1 MIMKHFVTKTV
12 AGVLLSGVTIAA
24 SADSIGL
31 SFDVIAKSSS
41 QVEFNL
47 LAENIG
53 TQPIYNVIIEP
64 SFDEIPQLNYGDL
77 SAGSQEGRYVN
88 LQWAADEP
96 PTLSWKITYV
106 DANGNTV
113 VEHQ

>member
-1 MIMKHFVTKTV
+1 MKHLVTKAV
-12 AGVLLSGVTIAA
+12 AGMLLSGATMA
-24 SADSIGL
+24 SYADSVGL
-31 SFDVIAKSSS
+31 SFDVIAKSDS

-64 SFDEIPQLNYGDL
+64 GVDDIPLLNYGDL
-77 SAGSQEGRYVN
+77 SAGSQSGRYVN
-88 LQWAADEP
+88 LQWTADDEP
-96 PTLSWKITYV
+96 PVLSWKITYV
-106 DANGNTV
+106 DADGNTV